1 MSRSL
6 YISIVS
12 LFSIFILSTCAQRG
26 GNDPLGVTG
35 GSHGGYG
42 YNRDYYRDFQ
52 DGVSRSSS
60 DIFAVWTDDEITIII
75 DRDGAFEI
83 TSAEKTRVGT
93 YRIFEDQI
101 TLNFKDGTKLFYSYT
116 LTNEQLTLEEIE

>member
-42 YNRDYYRDFQ
+42 YSRDYYRDFQ
-52 DGVSRSSS
+52 NGVSRSSS
-60 DIFAVWTDDEITIII
+60 DIFGVWTDDEITITLE
-75 DRDGAFEI
+75 RDGAFEI
-83 TSAEKTRVGT
+83 KSDEKIRVGT
-93 YRIFEDQI
+93 YRIFKDQL
-101 TLNFKDGTKLFYSYT
+101 TLNFKDGTIQTYGYL
-116 LTNEQLTLEEIE
+116 LTKDNLTLETVE